1 MKVKFIALLSTG
13 LLIGFL
19 FIWFGL
25 FNISAKD
32 KHWDITTELLE
43 FVRERSI
50 EVRAKNIQVPDLSNT
65 EMISNGAKNFDAMCS
80 QCHLAPAMEPTELN
94 LGLYPK
100 PPVFYK
106 EKHNDHDAKNTFWVI
121 KNGLKMTGMPA
132 WGDFHTDEQ
141 IWEMVAFMKKINGM
155 SKAQYQALVGEG
167 GHTHKEGFG
176 HGSHDAKASSTSHDT
191 HHTNEL
197 PSNNDHHSDSHDD
210 HSH

>member
-1 MKVKFIALLSTG
+1 MKFITLISTALLV
-13 LLIGFL
+13 GFL

-25 FNISAKD
+25 FNMSAKD
-32 KHWDITTELLE
+32 KHWDITTELIE

-50 EVRAKNIQVPDLSNT
+50 EVRAETIQVPDLSSA

-80 QCHLAPAMEPTELN
+80 QCHLAPAMEPTELH
-94 LGLYPK
+94 LGLYPQ

-106 EKHNDHDAKNTFWVI
+106 EKHNDHGSENTFWVI

-132 WGDFHTDEQ
+132 WGDFHTDGQ
-141 IWEMVAFMKKINGM
+141 IWEMVAFINNFSGM
-155 SKAQYQALVGEG
+155 SETEYKNLVGEG

-176 HGSHDAKASSTSHDT
+176 HDSHDTKTDSTSHDSLLN
-191 HHTNEL
+191 TNEL
-197 PSNNDHHSDSHDD
+197 PSNNDHSDSHDD